1 MIQILQQFS
10 DWLVSVIVFL
20 FEREGDCRVFSR
32 FHLYCPGCGGTR
44 ALIALARF
52 NIIQSLR
59 YNPFILILIVYNL
72 LFFIQLFTKRKFV
85 TNKTAF
91 TIIGLWALYSIIRN
105 IFLVYFGIDWLS

>member
-20 FEREGDCRVFSR
+20 FGREGDCRVFSH
-32 FHLYCPGCGGTR
+32 FHMYCPGCGGTR

-52 NIIQSLR
+52 DIIRSLQ
-59 YNPFILILIVYNL
+59 YNPFILVLIIYNL
-72 LFFIQLFTKRKFV
+72 IFFYQLFTKKQIV
-85 TNKTAF
+85 KNSTAF
-91 TIIGLWALYSIIRN
+91 IIIGLWILYSIIRN

>member
-20 FEREGDCRVFSR
+20 FGREGDCRVFSH
-32 FHLYCPGCGGTR
+32 FHMYCPGCGGTR

-52 NIIQSLR
+52 DIIRSLQ
-59 YNPFILILIVYNL
+59 YNPFILVLIIYNL
-72 LFFIQLFTKRKFV
+72 IFFYQLFPKKQIV
-85 TNKTAF
+85 KNSTAF
-91 TIIGLWALYSIIRN
+91 IIIGLWILYSIICN